1 MAALGITRT
10 FARRLAL
17 PGAASTRLHAKAST
31 PACAHP
37 YSSYSTVHENDPD
50 KLHEHKHS
58 SLAAQKEGKGQWR
71 EELASDAEAFIKAER
86 EEIKASGEEIERLQ
100 KETNKLLKQTGV
112 KS

>member
-1 MAALGITRT
+1 M
-10 FARRLAL
+10 
-17 PGAASTRLHAKAST
+17 
-31 PACAHP
+31 
-37 YSSYSTVHENDPD
+37 HENDPD

-86 EEIKASGEEIERLQ
+86 EEIKATGEEIQ
-100 KETNKLLKQTGV
+100 KLEQETHKLLKQTGI